1 MLIEFNY
8 FRCAENECTAAF
20 TTKQCLQ
27 FHYKKVHGF
36 TQEQMPKI
44 ERSVAYTFDAYSGG
58 LKNEALGKKNSK
70 TQWSGTNRC
79 EIIPEGMTR
88 RQRKNLGESLN
99 KVTRSMPQREKEMI
113 LKDKNF
119 LTSITDLCKSEN
131 NLNLLSSKISSI
143 LNCNLKEMN
152 KKLLNSGNPDEMDM
166 DEDENDYHESNEFS
180 DNMNPEM
187 DGKDMRGLIQ
197 PKRDEDGMMNDSI
210 SGNDTNDMDNDDDED
225 DGDESDRNSFKTPI
239 NRRSLLDNPP
249 LTNPRFKDFL
259 LQTNPNLVISKGSKK
274 WISDSVNP
282 MNDLEDSDA
291 NLMTQA
297 NREFLAKL
305 ISTKLHKNQTRSD
318 DTNERSPILDV
329 VDSNL
334 QHQHQQESNQFNQA
348 YNHQNSMQNSNM
360 MEIQSQFQNNG
371 GNANQNNF
379 NTHFNHLG
387 SFYNGNTNAN
397 RNMSGSIPTSASL
410 LVEAALNS
418 VSNMIGSNDMNENNQ
433 QMSMGDN
440 ENHQQDLPDEMTSP
454 EFQSSHSM
462 MGSVDDSMK
471 MLKSQNFPIHLPSMA
486 SFNNS
491 VNTNMITESND
502 IEVDASSTP
511 KSHEKLC
518 SYTPSAEK
526 ESFQNQTND
535 SCSPARTM
543 TPDQHNAN
551 YNINFANQRNAQVA
565 QIQTSPAGQLTARP
579 MYGSEHDLVSPAS
592 TPTLPRYDFGAENY
606 RRREKNIATP
616 SNVNYQKSMQ
626 NHHQPQQQTTNIAHI
641 SSDEENSIVIAEN
654 LSVSHQNQNHIVNE
668 KIKLNSQIDLLYAN
682 NSLASSNQSNQIH
695 RESLNDLRLK
705 YNEQGLEIQEFS
717 RNENVGGGNGS
728 DYQGLDMSSRA
739 GLGYHSHSFQ
749 LSSSAGSNLSFNRYQ
764 HHIYDILTDR
774 EQQAQSQQQQ
784 DHHPFQIQQQQQ
796 QQIQHLLQDHISHD
810 QDSDQIQSGVDLSRT
825 SNTYIVPPSS
835 PHLPYSHTHSEMLR
849 MASLDLSSGSS
860 GASAMVSSNN
870 SHHVRHHSP
879 FLSHAA
885 NRELPDHHRFLA
897 AADQRLL
904 VDPTAHLLLEQ
915 NNRLLSSENN
925 RILDQ
930 PRLLS
935 DGPSNRHV
943 VSPRG
948 FGAYHHHPHHSHHQV
963 KYHQGPSSNQQQNY
977 HPFSASYY

>member
-1 MLIEFNY
+1 MDMSQEEEND
-8 FRCAENECTAAF
+8 FRESNDFAENMNVSE
-20 TTKQCLQ
+20 L
-27 FHYKKVHGF
+27 
-36 TQEQMPKI
+36 
-44 ERSVAYTFDAYSGG
+44 
-58 LKNEALGKKNSK
+58 EAKMMDKGHM
-70 TQWSGTNRC
+70 GH
-79 EIIPEGMTR
+79 
-88 RQRKNLGESLN
+88 
-99 KVTRSMPQREKEMI
+99 MI
-113 LKDKNF
+113 
-119 LTSITDLCKSEN
+119 
-131 NLNLLSSKISSI
+131 
-143 LNCNLKEMN
+143 
-152 KKLLNSGNPDEMDM
+152 
-166 DEDENDYHESNEFS
+166 H
-180 DNMNPEM
+180 
-187 DGKDMRGLIQ
+187 
-197 PKRDEDGMMNDSI
+197 PKRDEDGMLNDSI
-210 SGNDTNDMDNDDDED
+210 SGNDTNDMEHDEDDD
-225 DGDESDRNSFKTPI
+225 DGDESDRNSFKAPI
-239 NRRSLLDNPP
+239 NRRSFLDNPQ
-249 LTNPRFKDFL
+249 LANPRFKDFL
-259 LQTNPNLVISKGSKK
+259 LQSNPNLVISKGSKK
-274 WISDSVNP
+274 WISNPTNP
-282 MNDLEDSDA
+282 MSDIDDTDA
-291 NLMTQA
+291 NMMTQA
-297 NREFLAKL
+297 NRDFLAKL
-305 ISTKLHKNQTRSD
+305 ISSKLGKSGSQGRSEVP
-318 DTNERSPILDV
+318 TERSPVLDV

-334 QHQHQQESNQFNQA
+334 HQQQQENNQFNQA
-348 YNHQNSMQNSNM
+348 FSHQNSMVQGNNNM

-371 GNANQNNF
+371 TSSNQNNF
-379 NTHFNHLG
+379 NSHFNHLG
-387 SFYNGNTNAN
+387 SFYNGNTNVN
-397 RNMSGSIPTSASL
+397 RSMSGAIPTSASL
-410 LVEAALNS
+410 LVEAALSS
-418 VSNMIGSNDMNENNQ
+418 VSNMIGSNDINDEGNNQ
-433 QMSMGDN
+433 QMNMDN
-440 ENHQQDLPDEMTSP
+440 SGNHQQDLPDEMTSP
-454 EFQSSHSM
+454 EFQSSHNM
-462 MGSVDDSMK
+462 MNSVDDDMK
-471 MLKSQNFPIHLPSMA
+471 MMKSQNFPIHLPPMA

-491 VNTNMITESND
+491 VNTNMITENSE
-502 IEVDASSTP
+502 IEVETSQTP

-526 ESFQNQTND
+526 EVNVNSFQNQTND

-551 YNINFANQRNAQVA
+551 YNINFANHRNAQVA
-565 QIQTSPAGQLTARP
+565 QIQTSPNEQLSSRP
-579 MYGSEHDLVSPAS
+579 MYGSEHDLVSPVS
-592 TPTLPRYDFGAENY
+592 TPSLPRYDFGSENY
-606 RRREKNIATP
+606 RRREKNMAT
-616 SNVNYQKSMQ
+616 SNINYQKSMS
-626 NHHQPQQQTTNIAHI
+626 NHQQSQQSSSHIAHI

-654 LSVSHQNQNHIVNE
+654 LSVNQQNQNHIAND

-682 NSLASSNQSNQIH
+682 SSKYDNSLSSGNQSNIVH
-695 RESLNDLRLK
+695 RELNDLRLK

-717 RNENVGGGNGS
+717 RNASGNENVGGGGGGGGNGS
-728 DYQGLDMSSRA
+728 DYQGLDMSSRS

-774 EQQAQSQQQQ
+774 EQQAQNQQQQ
-784 DHHPFQIQQQQQ
+784 EHHPFQLQQQQ

-860 GASAMVSSNN
+860 GTSAMVSSNN

-879 FLSHAA
+879 FLSHAT
-885 NRELPDHHRFLA
+885 NRELPDHHRFLT

-935 DGPSNRHV
+935 EGSSNRHV

>member
-1 MLIEFNY
+1 
-8 FRCAENECTAAF
+8 
-20 TTKQCLQ
+20 
-27 FHYKKVHGF
+27 
-36 TQEQMPKI
+36 
-44 ERSVAYTFDAYSGG
+44 
-58 LKNEALGKKNSK
+58 
-70 TQWSGTNRC
+70 
-79 EIIPEGMTR
+79 MTR

-99 KVTRSMPQREKEMI
+99 KATRSMQPREKEMI
-113 LKDKNF
+113 LKDKSF

-152 KKLLNSGNPDEMDM
+152 KKMMNNGSNSGMDM
-166 DEDENDYHESNEFS
+166 DQDENDYRESHEFS
-180 DNMNPEM
+180 DNMNVSDLEAKMM
-187 DGKDMRGLIQ
+187 DKSMGHLIQ
-197 PKRDEDGMMNDSI
+197 PKRDEEGMLNESI
-210 SGNDTNDMDNDDDED
+210 SGNDTNDMENDEDED
-225 DGDESDRNSFKTPI
+225 DGDESDRNSFKAPI
-239 NRRSLLDNPP
+239 NRRGFLENPQ
-249 LTNPRFKDFL
+249 LANPRFKDFL
-259 LQTNPNLVISKGSKK
+259 LQSNPNLVISKGSKK
-274 WISDSVNP
+274 WISNPTNP
-282 MNDLEDSDA
+282 MNDMDDSDA
-291 NLMTQA
+291 NMMTQA
-297 NREFLAKL
+297 NRDFLAKL
-305 ISTKLHKNQTRSD
+305 ISTKLGKNGNQGRNMSNENA
-318 DTNERSPILDV
+318 NERSPVLDV

-334 QHQHQQESNQFNQA
+334 HQQQQESSHFNQA
-348 YNHQNSMQNSNM
+348 FSHQNSMVQGNNM
-360 MEIQSQFQNNG
+360 MEIQSQFQNS
-371 GNANQNNF
+371 GNTSNQNNF
-379 NTHFNHLG
+379 NSHFNHLG

-410 LVEAALNS
+410 LVEAALS
-418 VSNMIGSNDMNENNQ
+418 TVSNMIGSNDINDEGNNQ
-433 QMSMGDN
+433 QMNMESSG
-440 ENHQQDLPDEMTSP
+440 NHQQDLPDEMTSP
-454 EFQSSHSM
+454 EFQTSHNM
-462 MGSVDDSMK
+462 MNSVDENMK

-491 VNTNMITESND
+491 VNNNMISENSE
-502 IEVDASSTP
+502 IEVETSQTP

-526 ESFQNQTND
+526 EVNSFQHQTND

-543 TPDQHNAN
+543 TPDQHNAT
-551 YNINFANQRNAQVA
+551 YNINFANHRNVQVA
-565 QIQTSPAGQLTARP
+565 QIQTSPDEQLSNRP

-592 TPTLPRYDFGAENY
+592 TPSLPRYDFGSENY
-606 RRREKNIATP
+606 RRREKNMSATA
-616 SNVNYQKSMQ
+616 NITYQKSM
-626 NHHQPQQQTTNIAHI
+626 HSHQQSQQQPSSHIAHI

-654 LSVSHQNQNHIVNE
+654 LSVNQQNQNHIVND

-682 NSLASSNQSNQIH
+682 NSKYDNNLSSGSQSNQIH
-695 RESLNDLRLK
+695 RDLNDLRLK

-717 RNENVGGGNGS
+717 RNSSGNENVVGGNGS

-774 EQQAQSQQQQ
+774 EQQAQNQQQQ
-784 DHHPFQIQQQQQ
+784 EHHPFQLQQQQ

-849 MASLDLSSGSS
+849 MASLDLSSAGS
-860 GASAMVSSNN
+860 GASAMVSSNS

-885 NRELPDHHRFLA
+885 NRELPDHHRFLT

-935 DGPSNRHV
+935 DGPANRHV